1 MLNGFH
7 HRGEVD
13 LPNWAHPL
21 YAPYYRIRVEGRNK
35 ALRRKHYRIV
45 EKLKLQLVENGY
57 DLELVEAICR
67 YLVNHRKTSA
77 AAVQKLLDNP
87 NPQLRLF

>member
-1 MLNGFH
+1 MDDFH
-7 HRGEVD
+7 HRGMVD
-13 LPNWAHPL
+13 LPDWAHPL
-21 YAPYYRIRVEGRNK
+21 YAPYWRIRVDGRNK
-35 ALRRKHYRIV
+35 ALRRKFYRSV
-45 EKLKLQLVENGY
+45 EKLKLKLVENGH

-77 AAVQKLLDNP
+77 AVVQSLLDKP

>member
-7 HRGEVD
+7 HAELID
-13 LPNWAHPL
+13 LPNWAYPL
-21 YAPYYRIRVEGRNK
+21 YAPYYRIRMEGRNK
-35 ALRRKHYRIV
+35 AVRRKHYRIV
-45 EKLKLQLVENGY
+45 EKLKLQLVEGGQ
-57 DLELVEAICR
+57 DVELVEAICR

-77 AAVQKLLDNP
+77 AAVQKLLNNP

>member
-1 MLNGFH
+1 MFNGFH
-7 HRGEVD
+7 HAELID

-21 YAPYYRIRVEGRNK
+21 YVPYYRIRVEGRNK
-35 ALRRKHYRIV
+35 AVRRKHYRIV
-45 EKLKLQLVENGY
+45 EKLKLQLVESGH
-57 DLELVEAICR
+57 DLELVEAVCR

-77 AAVQKLLDNP
+77 VAVQNLLDNP